1 VFLFIDESG
10 SDRKEAPYEV
20 LAGISVSERKAWSLI
35 QAIQTLQTEL
45 FGVQLSTVLKEFKGS
60 QLLHRKRFRLAS
72 QLPLIPTDERRDF
85 TLSLLEKGRRARETG
100 VEEKA
105 TRAELTAYAQASL
118 EYADALLSTCADYGV
133 KVFASMVETSSP
145 RPNPTVLRKDVA
157 YLFERFYYSLQES
170 KGDDYGIVVFDELDV
185 TQSQR
190 ISGQMRQY
198 FSATRTGQRRAEWIF
213 PEPFF
218 VHSDLTTLV
227 QVADLVAYCLNW
239 GWRLP
244 GKMTKATRGE
254 LEPFG
259 VKVAAL
265 QYRGRVSKGTK
276 RYPVYGIC
284 HIKDLRPKGERVSL
298 EPKTVVEGG

>member
-1 VFLFIDESG
+1 MFLFIDESG

-20 LAGISVSERKAWSLI
+20 LAGISVSERKAWPLI
-35 QAIQTLQTEL
+35 QTILELQTNY

-60 QLLHRKRFRLAS
+60 QLLHRKRFRLAAR
-72 QLPLIPTDERRDF
+72 LPALPPDERRD
-85 TLSLLEKGRRARETG
+85 LALALLEKGRRARETG
-100 VEEKA
+100 SEESV
-105 TRAELTAYAQASL
+105 TRPELTAYAQASL
-118 EYADALLSTCADYGV
+118 AYADALVSACADDGV
-133 KVFASMVETSSP
+133 KVFASMVETASP
-145 RPNPTVLRKDVA
+145 RLNPTFLRKDVA

-170 KGDDYGIVVFDELDV
+170 QGDDYGIVVFDELDV

-244 GKMTKATRGE
+244 GKMSKATRSE
-254 LEPFG
+254 LESFGAKVATLQFRGRISKG
-259 VKVAAL
+259 VK
-265 QYRGRVSKGTK
+265 
-276 RYPVYGIC
+276 RYAVYGIC
-284 HIKDLRPKGERVSL
+284 HINDLRPKGERVSL
-298 EPKTVVEGG
+298 DPKTVLEGE